1 MKHHA
6 SHAATTRPPTGGVFS
21 LRMSF
26 SDDYPNKP
34 VGAAWAVEP
43 AWPAPLI
50 PIPHC
55 RER

>member
-6 SHAATTRPPTGGVFS
+6 NHAATTRPPTGGVFS

-34 VGAAWAVEP
+34 VGAAGAAEP
-43 AWPAPLI
+43 AWPAPLL

-55 RER
+55 RAR